1 MLVSDPSNER
11 VIVKDVSNLLVKYQT
26 RMNPAHPG
34 TQQVVPVTE
43 LRATITEVVKEV
55 LTELR
60 AGKNSSDEVTPYSAK
75 GR

>member
-1 MLVSDPSNER
+1 MSDPNGPST
-11 VIVKDVSNLLVKYQT
+11 S
-26 RMNPAHPG
+26 G

-60 AGKNSSDEVTPYSAK
+60 AGKKSSDEVTPSSAK